1 MENVLGGLF
10 AHWHQDLGL
19 ILRLLVAAI
28 LSGVLGW
35 ERQSER
41 KSAGLRTHIL
51 VGIGSA
57 LFIGIVGM
65 EIETFPHEPG
75 IVRFDPIRVIQG
87 VVAGIAFLGA
97 GIIFVDKSEN
107 RVRGLTTAASI
118 WTTTGI
124 GLLAGLGRYLVA
136 ALATALIFIVL
147 RSIQFIE
154 PHGPVGTKFTPDSEE
169 YREKKEG
176 QQKLPS
182 SGAM

>member
-1 MENVLGGLF
+1 MEHPLGGLF
-10 AHWHQDLGL
+10 EHWHQDVGVVV
-19 ILRLLVAAI
+19 RLLVASV

-35 ERQSER
+35 ERESER
-41 KSAGLRTHIL
+41 KSAGLRTHML

-57 LFIGIVGM
+57 LFISIVGM

-97 GIIFVDKSEN
+97 GIIFVDKSRH

-124 GLLAGLGRYLVA
+124 GLTVGLGRYLFA
-136 ALATALIFIVL
+136 AMATALIWLVL
-147 RSIQFIE
+147 RA
-154 PHGPVGTKFTPDSEE
+154 TKFIAPREPDSFDADVDSYEE
-169 YREKKEG
+169 REEESRK
-176 QQKLPS
+176 QPNP
-182 SGAM
+182 GAM

>member
-1 MENVLGGLF
+1 MF
-10 AHWHQDLGL
+10 
-19 ILRLLVAAI
+19 RLVVAAV

-35 ERQSER
+35 ERESER
-41 KSAGLRTHIL
+41 KSAGLRTHVL
-51 VGIGSA
+51 VGIGAA
-57 LFIGIVGM
+57 LFMGIVGM

-124 GLLAGLGRYLVA
+124 GLTVGLGRYLVA
-136 ALATALIFIVL
+136 ALATALIFLVL
-147 RSIQFIE
+147 RSIQLIA
-154 PHGPVGTKFTPDSEE
+154 PHQPGRTTFKPDSEAYE
-169 YREKKEG
+169 ERKEDERK
-176 QQKLPS
+176 QPS

>member
-1 MENVLGGLF
+1 MDHALGGLLD
-10 AHWHQDLGL
+10 HWHEDVGVVV
-19 ILRLLVAAI
+19 RLLVAAV

-35 ERQSER
+35 ERESEH
-41 KSAGLRTHIL
+41 KSAGLRTHML
-51 VGIGSA
+51 VGLGSA
-57 LFIGIVGM
+57 LFMCIVGM

-97 GIIFVDKSEN
+97 GIIFVDKSQH

-124 GLLAGLGRYLVA
+124 GLTVGLGRYVLA
-136 ALATALIFIVL
+136 TLATALIWVVL
-147 RSIQFIE
+147 RAVMLIAPEQPEKGS
-154 PHGPVGTKFTPDSEE
+154 PDEDAYEE
-169 YREKKEG
+169 REEEAR
-176 QQKLPS
+176 KLPS